1 MAIAKSIGCNRPIRF
16 QTGGN
21 GNVFQQA
28 THLFLAWQSRPAPS
42 YMPGSDNESGDGSE
56 KEGCMTRKLLK
67 TAALVVIALAPVVA
81 AGTAEAHGSG
91 FGASGF
97 GGDGFHAGVFT
108 AAVSG
113 GEVFATAA
121 FVATGFGLVGFL
133 EGFTPATMEA
143 ITPAT
148 TDTAL
153 AI

>member
-1 MAIAKSIGCNRPIRF
+1 MAIAKSIGCNRSIRF

-42 YMPGSDNESGDGSE
+42 YIPGSDNESGDGSE

>member
-42 YMPGSDNESGDGSE
+42 YIPGSDNESGDGSE

>member
-42 YMPGSDNESGDGSE
+42 YIPGSDSESGDGSE